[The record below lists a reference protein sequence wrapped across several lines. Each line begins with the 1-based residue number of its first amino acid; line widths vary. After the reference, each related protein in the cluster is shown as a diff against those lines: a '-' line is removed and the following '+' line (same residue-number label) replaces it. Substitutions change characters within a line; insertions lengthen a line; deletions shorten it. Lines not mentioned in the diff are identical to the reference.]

1 MAALSVPDIT
11 HGVGLRVMPAI
22 TKARSGVGKRD
33 SQARQ
38 LPLISEANF
47 MKRVILTAF
56 AITIVS
62 ATASLVP
69 AADTDPSAVLD
80 KAIKALGG
88 EKLNKVNAISWK
100 SKVAIT
106 FNDNTNEF
114 TSHATLQDLDH
125 YRSEMDGE
133 FGGNPFKGVT
143 VFNGEKGWRKFGDN
157 KMDLEGDALA
167 NQKRQI
173 YLQVIPALPTLLKG
187 KGFKLAAAA
196 EEKVDGKPADGIK
209 VTAPD
214 GKDFTLYFDKETGL
228 PVKLV
233 AKMVGFQGDE
243 FTMETFFKEYKDF
256 DGIKKA
262 TKTEGKRDGQ
272 DFVKSEVT
280 DFKVLDKVDS
290 KIFSEPE

>member
-1 MAALSVPDIT
+1 
-11 HGVGLRVMPAI
+11 
-22 TKARSGVGKRD
+22 
-33 SQARQ
+33 
-38 LPLISEANF
+38 
-47 MKRVILTAF
+47 MKRFLLAAF
-56 AITIVS
+56 AIMFVS
-62 ATASLVP
+62 ATASLVR
-69 AADTDPSAVLD
+69 AADTEPSAVLD

-88 EKLNKVNAISWK
+88 EKLDKVNAISWK

-114 TSHATLQDLDH
+114 TSHSTLQGLDH

-133 FGGNPFKGVT
+133 FGGNPVKGVT
-143 VFNGEKGWRKFGDN
+143 VFNGDKGWRKFGEN
-157 KMDLEGDALA
+157 KMELEGDALA

-187 KGFKLAAAA
+187 KGFKLAAAP
-196 EEKVDGKPADGIK
+196 EEKVDGKPAAGIK

-228 PVKLV
+228 PAKLV
-233 AKMVGFQGDE
+233 AKVSGFQGDE
-243 FTMETFFKEYKDF
+243 FTMETSFQDYKEF

-262 TKTEGKRDGQ
+262 TKTESKRDGQ
-272 DFVKSEVT
+272 AFVKGEISE
-280 DFKVLDKVDS
+280 FKVLDKVDP

>member
-1 MAALSVPDIT
+1 
-11 HGVGLRVMPAI
+11 
-22 TKARSGVGKRD
+22 
-33 SQARQ
+33 
-38 LPLISEANF
+38 
-47 MKRVILTAF
+47 MKRITLAAF
-56 AITIVS
+56 AITFVS
-62 ATASLVP
+62 VTASLVQ

-88 EKLNKVNAISWK
+88 EKLDKVDAISWK

-114 TSHATLQDLDH
+114 TSHSTLQGLDH

-143 VFNGEKGWRKFGDN
+143 VYSGDKGWRKFGEN
-157 KMDLEGDALA
+157 KMDLEGEALA

-187 KGFKLAAAA
+187 KGFKLAVAA

-228 PVKLV
+228 PAKLV
-233 AKMVGFQGDE
+233 AKVSGFQGDE
-243 FTMETFFKEYKDF
+243 FTMETTFKDYKEF

-262 TKTEGKRDGQ
+262 TRAESKRDGQ
-272 DFVKSEVT
+272 AFVKSEISE
-280 DFKVLDKVDS
+280 FKVLDKVDP

>member
-1 MAALSVPDIT
+1 MKRKILAAL
-11 HGVGLRVMPAI
+11 AI
-22 TKARSGVGKRD
+22 
-33 SQARQ
+33 
-38 LPLISEANF
+38 IF
-47 MKRVILTAF
+47 
-56 AITIVS
+56 VS
-62 ATASLVP
+62 ATASVGRG
-69 AADTDPSAVLD
+69 ADTDPSAVLD

-88 EKLNKVNAISWK
+88 EKLDKVDAISWK
-100 SKVAIT
+100 SKVVIT
-106 FNDNTNEF
+106 INDNTNEF
-114 TSHATLQDLDH
+114 TSHSTLQGLDH

-143 VFNGEKGWRKFGDN
+143 VLNGDKGWRKFGEN
-157 KMDLEGDALA
+157 KMDLEGEALA

-196 EEKVDGKPADGIK
+196 DEKVGDKPAAGIK

-228 PVKLV
+228 PAKLV
-233 AKMVGFQGDE
+233 AKVSGFQGDE
-243 FTMETFFKEYKDF
+243 FTMETTFKDYKEF

-262 TKTEGKRDGQ
+262 TKAESKRDGQ
-272 DFVKSEVT
+272 AFVKSEISE
-280 DFKVLDKVDS
+280 FKVLDKVDP